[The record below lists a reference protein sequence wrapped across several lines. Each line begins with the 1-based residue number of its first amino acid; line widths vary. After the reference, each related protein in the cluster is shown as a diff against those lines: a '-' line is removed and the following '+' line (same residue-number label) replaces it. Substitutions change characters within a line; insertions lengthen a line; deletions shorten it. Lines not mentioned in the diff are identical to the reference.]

1 MRVQIT
7 LKPSESKRLI
17 AKGLVALPSIQDA
30 LKKHTIILAGGTTNG
45 FILEELLGE
54 NITEKSKY
62 TVGIITE
69 GKTGVTDEEGR
80 IHPYVITRGKARERD
95 FRWKSYLAEMGPGD
109 VFIKGGNAIDHTGL
123 AAVLSS
129 DSMGGTIGTAW
140 GPVTQR
146 KIELMVPI
154 GLEKLIPDVRE
165 AIEFLAGKPIDE
177 ALGDKVGLMPMLG
190 ATVVTEITALEALY
204 DVRSKCIASGGV
216 NGSEGAIV
224 LVIDGKDENV
234 LRALDG
240 IKAIK
245 GEPQVC

>member
-30 LKKHTIILAGGTTNG
+30 LKNHTIILAGGTTNG

>member
-129 DSMGGTIGTAW
+129 DSMGVLSALHGSSDTT
-140 GPVTQR
+140 

-177 ALGDKVGLMPMLG
+177 ALGDKVGLMPML
-190 ATVVTEITALEALY
+190 ELLLLQITALEALY
-204 DVRSKCIASGGV
+204 DVRSKCIAL
-216 NGSEGAIV
+216 A
-224 LVIDGKDENV
+224 
-234 LRALDG
+234 A
-240 IKAIK
+240 
-245 GEPQVC
+245 